1 MALDQSAL
9 LELLGELKLT
19 GVGDRIRLATE
30 TLYQELIDAE
40 ASAFIGAGLFERTPQ
55 RTTQRNG
62 SRARTLTTTAQILS
76 DGSRSCAPG
85 PSSRHCLKGAAVFIG
100 LCSRS

>member
-19 GVGDRIRLATE
+19 DVGDRIRVATE

-40 ASAFIGAGLFERTPQ
+40 AAAFIGAGPFERTPVNRLQ
-55 RTTQRNG
+55 
-62 SRARTLTTTAQILS
+62 
-76 DGSRSCAPG
+76 
-85 PSSRHCLKGAAVFIG
+85 VFPWLAWERLVG
-100 LCSRS
+100 DSL